1 MHTVLPTGLRTLGK
15 VVGDDLGKG
24 WALVARACHPGT
36 WEVEVGMVRVSR
48 QASAI

>member
-1 MHTVLPTGLRTLGK
+1 MGLRTLGK

-36 WEVEVGMVRVSR
+36 WEVEAG
-48 QASAI
+48 Q